1 MASLTRTA
9 LGLTLAD
16 GVSVCS
22 RSGPGSRLGLHEGSA
37 GPAPAE
43 TIAPAGT
50 ILSPDTARAV
60 LQHAA
65 IGFLAFGNQA
75 APPDLDALAP
85 ILDMAIAA
93 QGGFMAACFAHPA
106 YGRTVFQGHL
116 FQHGRLVANLVHAL
130 SERLAG
136 RVTLIAH
143 DIVAAGPAAIRAR
156 LTAAREQGVALA
168 LVDAVDATPQ
178 SAIRDAIG
186 AQPLIGGPAW
196 LLPESP
202 EADSTQPTAADARIV
217 ILSGAL
223 DRQTLFQLGA
233 AAPKLP
239 LLRLDP
245 ADPDALPA
253 ARTWAAAQT
262 APAIVISTS
271 APPDRLAP
279 RGGAALSNN
288 SGGAALASNGGAS
301 ALLAAVAADL
311 AESGWHRF
319 VLNGNDTAGAILA
332 RLGVTMLN
340 IGAPAAGLRWLHT
353 DCYSFL
359 PKPGGFGGRDLFLDG
374 FAPQIRLNGTAE

>member
-1 MASLTRTA
+1 MASLTRAA

-37 GPAPAE
+37 GLAAAE
-43 TIAPAGT
+43 IIAPAGAV
-50 ILSPDTARAV
+50 LSPESARAV

-75 APPDLDALAP
+75 AQPDLDALAP
-85 ILDMAIAA
+85 ILDMAITA

-116 FQHGRLVANLVHAL
+116 FQYGRLVANLVHAL

-136 RVTLIAH
+136 RVALIAH

-168 LVDAVDATPQ
+168 LVDAVDAAPQ

-196 LLPESP
+196 LLPESQ
-202 EADSTQPTAADARIV
+202 EADSTRPPAADARTV

-239 LLRLDP
+239 LLQLDP
-245 ADPDALPA
+245 AASDALPA
-253 ARTWAAAQT
+253 ARAWAAAQT
-262 APAIVISTS
+262 APTIVISTS
-271 APPDRLAP
+271 APPDKL
-279 RGGAALSNN
+279 
-288 SGGAALASNGGAS
+288 ALASNGGAN
-301 ALLAAVAADL
+301 ALLAAVAAEL
-311 AESGWHRF
+311 AEAGWHRF

-340 IGAPAAGLRWLHT
+340 TGAPAAGLRWLHT

-359 PKPGGFGGRDLFLDG
+359 LKPGGFGGRDLFLDG